1 MNVKSANNAEF
12 QGFAKPSKAK
22 SKSVNN
28 AEFKLTS
35 KAKTQAK
42 PKKARGEKSLK
53 YKLLALIH
61 TDPFYKEIYAAG
73 AWEDW
78 LSVRFGVSS
87 CKELNEREL
96 GNILDI
102 FSGKCKDRDYVFR
115 SGTLSKAQSLK
126 IYAIMRERKFGVK
139 GRESFIKR
147 QIGEYKPIYLLTK
160 DEASKIITGL
170 ERLQHTLQRK
180 KGQSGGG

>member
-1 MNVKSANNAEF
+1 MNAKSANNAKF
-12 QGFAKPSKAK
+12 QGFAKPSKANLE
-22 SKSVNN
+22 SENN

-35 KAKTQAK
+35 KAQKSKGQ
-42 PKKARGEKSLK
+42 KSLK

-78 LSVRFGVSS
+78 LGVRFGVSS
-87 CKELNEREL
+87 CKELNEKEL

-102 FSGKCKDRDYVFR
+102 FAGKCKDRDYVFR

-126 IYAIMRERKFGVK
+126 IYAIMREKKFGVK
-139 GRESFIKR
+139 GREDFIKR

-160 DEASKIITGL
+160 DEASKIIIGL

-180 KGQSGGG
+180 KGQSDGG

>member
-1 MNVKSANNAEF
+1 MNVKSANNAKLKAL
-12 QGFAKPSKAK
+12 QSLQRQRAKAQIML
-22 SKSVNN
+22 N
-28 AEFKLTS
+28 LR
-35 KAKTQAK
+35 
-42 PKKARGEKSLK
+42 KKIRQKKGEKSLK

-61 TDPFYKEIYAAG
+61 TNPFYKEIYAAG

-78 LSVRFGVSS
+78 LGVRFGVSS
-87 CKELNEREL
+87 CKELNEHEL

-102 FSGKCKDRDYVFR
+102 FAGKCKDRDYVFR

>member
-1 MNVKSANNAEF
+1 MNAKSANNAEF

-22 SKSVNN
+22 GKSVNN
-28 AEFKLTS
+28 AEFKKKD
-35 KAKTQAK
+35 KAKK
-42 PKKARGEKSLK
+42 GEKSLK

-78 LSVRFGVSS
+78 LGVRFGVSS
-87 CKELNEREL
+87 CKELNEHEL

-102 FSGKCKDRDYVFR
+102 FAGKCKDRDYVFR

>member
-1 MNVKSANNAEF
+1 MNAKSANNAKF

-28 AEFKLTS
+28 AEFKE
-35 KAKTQAK
+35 KD
-42 PKKARGEKSLK
+42 KKGEKSLK
-53 YKLLALIH
+53 CKLLALIH

-78 LSVRFGVSS
+78 LGVRFGVSS

-102 FSGKCKDRDYVFR
+102 FAGKCKDRDYVFR

-126 IYAIMRERKFGVK
+126 IYAIMRERKFGARGK
-139 GRESFIKR
+139 ESFIKR

-170 ERLQHTLQRK
+170 EKLQLTLQRK
-180 KGQSGGG
+180 KGVSGGG